1 MCGICGYLARERLT
15 DTQLS
20 NMNNTMLHRGPDD
33 EGIETVSIG
42 NEWYMGFGHRRLSII
57 DLSRNGHQPM
67 KSADGDIH
75 IVFNGEIYNHIH
87 LRKEL
92 ASYPYTSDSDTEVI
106 IAAYLRWGRDDFIS
120 HLNGM
125 FAFALYDRK
134 KQELILVRDRIGKK
148 PLYYWIGCEKIVFA
162 SELKTIMS
170 YPGFNG
176 KIKRSILARYL
187 ANQYINAPD
196 TIFEDVY
203 KLEPG
208 TFMSVQLGV
217 GLKVEVRV
225 YWKLSDVYALHSDN
239 MVIDYESARQELK
252 GHIIE
257 AVKDRMV
264 ADVPVGFFLSGGYDS
279 SLVTAIAASVSTSSI
294 KTYSIG
300 FCEKQL
306 DEADYAR
313 RIANYIGS
321 NHTEKYISESEMLT
335 LVEKIPTYYDEPFA
349 DSSQIPT
356 MLVSMLAVQDVKV
369 VLTGDGGDEFFC
381 GYSRYDNVRIAQ
393 SMYPASVLLYGLGQ
407 AAPRLLDRMPRKLR
421 VLSQIAGNKEYRTQ
435 ILMNEY
441 ERMTYAL
448 VTDKRQRPIRYPIE
462 SSFSAKNWQEINML
476 VDIASY
482 LPGDILCKVD
492 RASMMYSLEAR
503 CPLLDTRVIEYSF
516 SLPHKYKYNKGKGK
530 RILKDIAYDYIPQTF
545 LDREKRGFGVPLE
558 KWIKG
563 PLKES
568 LLEACD
574 KMVITEQ
581 GIFDHHNL
589 INLMERY
596 FSERGDVA
604 ERAYVTRLLWSLLV
618 FQNWY
623 RQYRKKISVLE

>member
-1 MCGICGYLARERLT
+1 MCGICGYIARERLT
-15 DTQLS
+15 NTQLS
-20 NMNNTMLHRGPDD
+20 NMNNSMMHRGPDD
-33 EGIETVSIG
+33 EGIETIAIG
-42 NEWYMGFGHRRLSII
+42 NEWYVGLGHRRLSII

-67 KSADGDIH
+67 KSADGDIY
-75 IVFNGEIYNHIH
+75 IVFNGEIYNHKY

-92 ASYPYTSDSDTEVI
+92 AGYPYKSDSDTEVI
-106 IAAYLRWGRDDFIS
+106 IAAYLRWGRDDFVS

-125 FAFALYDRK
+125 FVFALYDRK
-134 KQELILVRDRIGKK
+134 KQELILARDRVGKK
-148 PLYYWIGCEKIVFA
+148 PIYYWLGCEKIVFG

-170 YPGFNG
+170 YPGFSG
-176 KIKRSILARYL
+176 KIKKGILARYL

-196 TIFEDVY
+196 TIFDNVY

-208 TFMSVQLGV
+208 TFMMVNLGE
-217 GLKVEVRV
+217 GLKAEVRV
-225 YWKLSDVYALHSDN
+225 YWKLSDVYAMHSEN

-252 GHIIE
+252 SRIVE
-257 AVKDRMV
+257 SVRDRMV

-279 SLVTAIAASVSTSSI
+279 SLVTAVAASVSMSPI

-300 FCEKQL
+300 FQEKTL

-313 RIANYIGS
+313 QVAKFIGS
-321 NHTEKYISESEMLT
+321 CHTEKYISESEMLE

-356 MLVSMLAVQDVKV
+356 MLVSMLAAQDVKV

-393 SMYPASVLLYGLGQ
+393 SMYPASVLFYRLGQ
-407 AAPRLLDRMPRKLR
+407 VAPRLLERMPRKLR
-421 VLSQIAGNKEYRTQ
+421 VLSQVAGNKEWRTQ

-448 VTDKRQRPIRYPIE
+448 IIDKRQRPLRYPIE
-462 SSFSAKNWQEINML
+462 STFSTENWQEINML
-476 VDIASY
+476 VDIATY

-503 CPLLDTRVIEYSF
+503 CPLLDKRVIEYSF
-516 SLPHKYKYNKGKGK
+516 SLPHKYKYNNGKGK
-530 RILKDIAYDYIPQTF
+530 RILKDIVYDYIPRVF
-545 LDREKRGFGVPLE
+545 LDREKKGFGVPLE
-558 KWIKG
+558 RWIKG
-563 PLKES
+563 PLRER
-568 LLEACD
+568 LIEACD
-574 KMVITEQ
+574 KKLITEQ
-581 GIFDHHNL
+581 GIFDYYNL
-589 INLMERY
+589 TKLMERY
-596 FSERGDVA
+596 FSNSGDVA
-604 ERAYVTRLLWSLLV
+604 ERSYITRLLWSILI

-623 RQYRKKISVLE
+623 RQYISKISVLE